1 MPKLW
6 SETVEAHRA
15 AVRAAALA
23 AAAELL
29 ATNGHS
35 PITMSQVAQSAG
47 IARATLYKYFPD
59 IDAVVSAWHEQRIT
73 EHLEQLVRV
82 RREHDGAAEQLRAVL
97 ESYVLLSHHQ
107 PGGELA
113 RILHR
118 SDHVSHAQQHLSGFL
133 EEIIAEGAASGQLR
147 SDIPPSELAA
157 YCLHAASAADT
168 LTGTAAVH
176 RLVEVIL
183 TGLRSDAGSAA
194 RSQGLA
200 AGALAPHRNDPGF
213 HGDHG
218 RHGPL
223 LPDLDSNQEPAG

>member
-15 AVRAAALA
+15 AVRKAALA

-59 IDAVVSAWHEQRIT
+59 IDAVLSAWHEQRIT
-73 EHLEQLVRV
+73 EHLQQLVRV
-82 RREHDGAAEQLRAVL
+82 RRQHDGAADQLRAVL

-107 PGGELA
+107 PAGELA

-133 EEIIAEGAASGQLR
+133 EEIIAEGAASNQLR
-147 SDIPPSELAA
+147 SDTPPSELAA
-157 YCLHAASAADT
+157 YCLHAASAADR
-168 LTGTAAVH
+168 LTDTAAVY
-176 RLVEVIL
+176 RLIGVIL
-183 TGLRSDAGSAA
+183 TGLRLDAGSAA
-194 RSQGLA
+194 RSQGFA
-200 AGALAPHRNDPGF
+200 AAASAPNRTAPGF
-213 HGDHG
+213 HGTQG
-218 RHGPL
+218 LL

>member
-15 AVRAAALA
+15 AVRKAALA

-59 IDAVVSAWHEQRIT
+59 IDAVLSAWHEQRIT
-73 EHLEQLVRV
+73 EHLQQLVRV
-82 RREHDGAAEQLRAVL
+82 RRQHDGAADQLRAVL

-107 PGGELA
+107 PAGELA

-133 EEIIAEGAASGQLR
+133 EEIIAEGAASNQLR
-147 SDIPPSELAA
+147 SDTPPSELAA
-157 YCLHAASAADT
+157 YCLHAASAADR
-168 LTGTAAVH
+168 LTDTAAVY
-176 RLVEVIL
+176 RLIGVIL
-183 TGLRSDAGSAA
+183 TRLRLDAGSAA
-194 RSQGLA
+194 RSQGFA
-200 AGALAPHRNDPGF
+200 AAASAPNRTAPGF
-213 HGDHG
+213 HGTQG
-218 RHGPL
+218 LL